1 MGKPS
6 RRLELSVQRE
16 EPQRPLEATA
26 RHYVARA
33 PGAVTLAADSRV

>member
-16 EPQRPLEATA
+16 EPQRALEAEA
-26 RHYVARA
+26 RHYVART
-33 PGAVTLAADSRV
+33 PGGGHPGG